1 MGCGCGGL
9 PPSVTLR
16 IEAARIA
23 IAAGVTNDT
32 GVTSSKTFRDMAD
45 AVHRFLTADMEPA
58 DLNAMDYEAK
68 TAGDAVSARN
78 NFING
83 PLAGMR
89 MLREATIDKI
99 EQAGVMQVG
108 ALVQWKFDQVIEY
121 AQLTTAE
128 AEILNAELL
137 GRGLHFGMTGDEL
150 RTWIK
155 QGKRD
160 GKADA
165 HGR

>member
-1 MGCGCGGL
+1 MGCGCGGM
-9 PPSVTLR
+9 PASVTLR
-16 IEAARIA
+16 IEAAR
-23 IAAGVTNDT
+23 
-32 GVTSSKTFRDMAD
+32 
-45 AVHRFLTADMEPA
+45 L
-58 DLNAMDYEAK
+58 
-68 TAGDAVSARN
+68 AVSAGVGNDPDNFTRMATAAHSFLIAGLGEAGEKSLDAQHEHGETVGERN
-78 NFING
+78 ALLNG
-83 PLAGMR
+83 PLAAFR

-99 EQAGVMQVG
+99 EQAGVTQVG
-108 ALVQWKFDQVIEY
+108 ALVQWKFDQVIEH

-128 AEILNAELL
+128 AEILNAELF

>member
-9 PPSVTLR
+9 PASVTLR

-23 IAAGVTNDT
+23 ITT
-32 GVTSSKTFRDMAD
+32 GVTSPQTFRDMAD
-45 AVHRFLTADMEPA
+45 AVHGFLTASMEPA
-58 DLNAMDYEAK
+58 DLDALDAQHDHGETVGERNALL
-68 TAGDAVSARN
+68 
-78 NFING
+78 NG
-83 PLAGMR
+83 PLAAFR

-99 EQAGVMQVG
+99 EQAGVTQVG
-108 ALVQWKFDQVIEY
+108 ALVQWKFDQVIEH

-128 AEILNAELL
+128 AEILNAELF
-137 GRGLHFGMTGDEL
+137 GRGLHFDMTSDEL